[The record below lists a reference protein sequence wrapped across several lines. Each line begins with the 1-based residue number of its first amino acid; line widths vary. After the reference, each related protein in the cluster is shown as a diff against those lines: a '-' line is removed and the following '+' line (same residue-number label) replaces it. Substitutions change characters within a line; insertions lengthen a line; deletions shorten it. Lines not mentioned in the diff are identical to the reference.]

1 MPVDVARDGFNI
13 GSSQREIGGNMRV
26 LYLLAAAS
34 VAAALVVC
42 KPAIA
47 ADQGVDIDSGFKWGG
62 YSSASFNLKPGGDKQ
77 AQLDEVALILRW
89 EGNSRFR
96 FFSEFEIEEALV
108 WKEGESFP
116 AEGSHLDLERLYL
129 DYNLSEKL
137 NLRAGR
143 YLTPAGR
150 WNLIHAAPL
159 VWTTTRPLAT
169 SRLFP
174 LSTNGLMLFGTVP
187 INGSAFE
194 YTFFA
199 EGLEDQFED
208 DDEIEFEE
216 TRGARFTLSGDVNW
230 GLSLLEFKEEVPGN
244 PRFRMIGLDFMLDH
258 KGWEFSGEAFQ
269 RFYTDNSDG
278 GNGGYLQ
285 AVAPLGKQWF
295 AIGRLEN
302 YKRPLEGSVE
312 RWLLGTAWRMKPNQV
327 VKLEYAGGDEDHPE
341 SPRGLLASFAILF

>member
-1 MPVDVARDGFNI
+1 
-13 GSSQREIGGNMRV
+13 MRA

-34 VAAALVVC
+34 VAAAMAVC
-42 KPAIA
+42 KPSIA
-47 ADQGVDIDSGFKWGG
+47 AEADDAKIEGFKWGG
-62 YSSASFNLKPGGDKQ
+62 YSSAGFNIKPGGDKK
-77 AQLDEVALILRW
+77 AQIDEVSLILRW

-96 FFSEFEIEEALV
+96 FFTEFEIEEVLA
-108 WKEGESFP
+108 WEEHESFP
-116 AEGSHLDLERLYL
+116 AEGSHLDLERFYF

-174 LSTNGLMLFGTVP
+174 LSTNGLMFYGAMPVKDR
-187 INGSAFE
+187 AFE

-199 EGLEDQFED
+199 EAVEDQFED
-208 DDEIEFEE
+208 DNEIEFEE

-230 GLSLLEFKEEVPGN
+230 GVSLLEFKEEGPGN
-244 PRFRMIGLDFMLDH
+244 PRFRMLGLDFMTSH
-258 KGWEFSGEAFQ
+258 NGWEFSGEAFQ
-269 RFYTDNSDG
+269 RYYTDNSDG

-285 AVAPLGKQWF
+285 AVAPLGNQWF

-302 YKRPLEGSVE
+302 FKRPEEGSVE
-312 RWLLGTAWRMKPNQV
+312 RWLLGTAWRIKSNQV
-327 VKLEYAGGDEDHPE
+327 LKFEYSGGDEDHPD
-341 SPRGLLASFAILF
+341 SPRGFLGSFAILF